1 MKVLSEF
8 NDRESLD
15 KITNYLKM
23 RLNATLEKASEL
35 LNTGRNSTDVKSKSL
50 ALMPLNDEVK
60 ELLKISSRVTRIKD
74 ENICNL
80 DELRSLFGT
89 AN

>member
-23 RLNATLEKASEL
+23 RLDVTLKKASEL